1 MQSTEIESV
10 GNEIELG
17 ACYRFFAFELG
28 LSVKLD
34 AAYKLISETRE
45 FTTFQHGQKGTKYF
59 DYDPRPLR
67 VTKKITPIAIPGS
80 PLGCSFV
87 TSNSVELTIYDF
99 GAVSVGYNIP
109 LTGPFVG
116 LVELSSQLYDHQ
128 ELLEDARRQVT
139 QLMAEIA
146 TAVVRPEL
154 SDLYEEYLVFDIDKL
169 STVVTTEKL
178 LSDHP
183 YTLAKVLR
191 CEREYLSDD
200 QVKEA
205 LWCKISYNPDDLTII
220 DWNGA
225 FIFGGDSAD
234 VRAVLEFA
242 NVQLLETRFLD
253 EELDD
258 ALEESYHALTSGKLS
273 KTDLVRIG
281 ELQVDAA
288 VMYEESKNAL
298 KLLGDQFLARVYS
311 LTAERF
317 HLADWDSSIRRKL
330 ETLNSIYTKMSDRA
344 DQRRTELLEWA
355 IILLFIFEIAITFL
369 GKKG

>member
-1 MQSTEIESV
+1 MQPTVIESV

-17 ACYRFFAFELG
+17 ACYRYFAFELG
-28 LSVKLD
+28 LSVKLEE
-34 AAYKLISETRE
+34 AYKLISETRE

-67 VTKKITPIAIPGS
+67 VTRKITPVSINSPDPGT
-80 PLGCSFV
+80 SFL
-87 TSNSVELTIYDF
+87 TSDAVELTIYDF

-109 LTGPFVG
+109 LTGPFEG
-116 LVELSSQLYDHQ
+116 LVKLSSQLYDHSA
-128 ELLEDARRQVT
+128 LLDDAKRQVT
-139 QLMAEIA
+139 QLRAEIA
-146 TAVVRPEL
+146 PAVVRPVL

-169 STVVTTEKL
+169 LPTVSNDKL
-178 LSDHP
+178 LSEHV

-205 LWCKISYNPDDLTII
+205 LWCRISYNPDDLTII

-258 ALEESYHALTSGKLS
+258 ALEESYHALTSGKLT

-311 LTAERF
+311 LAAERF

-330 ETLNSIYTKMSDRA
+330 ETLNSIYSKMSDRA